1 LHQEAEVALFEI
13 DGGTLYY
20 EERGEGPP
28 IVFVHGLACA
38 QEDWRNQV
46 SHFAP
51 AYHVVS
57 LDLRGHGRSTG
68 HTSGFDM
75 LTYGA
80 DVAAL
85 ITHLELPAAVLV
97 GHSMGCKVVLECARI
112 APEAVAGLVLIDGSR
127 LAMADADTVRR
138 NVRAAVVT
146 AGYEAFFKRL
156 FTQMFTEN
164 SDPELRD
171 AIVARAGKMPEATGL
186 DLVVEMAAWDAQF
199 TEQALSGTKVAVTVL
214 QSTYLNP
221 ERERVSLPQGETTP
235 WLDLVARLAPQSE
248 IVVVPGVG
256 HFTMIEAPDTVNRH
270 IDAACRRSVP
280 GA

>member
-1 LHQEAEVALFEI
+1 MIFRPDGPWGPRLGLDGVGPAIIRPCAAGGVPLEYGREGLHQETGVALFEI

-46 SHFAP
+46 SQFAP

-85 ITHLELPAAVLV
+85 IAHLELPAAVLV

-127 LAMADADTVRR
+127 LAAADANAVRR
-138 NVRAAVVT
+138 NVRAAVVAAGSPEGFRLVEPMGPFHAFRT
-146 AGYEAFFKRL
+146 ARITGCPSTRTATPFPEPSASTSVRAPGQNREARCIADTFHSR
-156 FTQMFTEN
+156 
-164 SDPELRD
+164 S
-171 AIVARAGKMPEATGL
+171 A
-186 DLVVEMAAWDAQF
+186 MAQ
-199 TEQALSGTKVAVTVL
+199 
-214 QSTYLNP
+214 
-221 ERERVSLPQGETTP
+221 
-235 WLDLVARLAPQSE
+235 
-248 IVVVPGVG
+248 
-256 HFTMIEAPDTVNRH
+256 
-270 IDAACRRSVP
+270 
-280 GA
+280 